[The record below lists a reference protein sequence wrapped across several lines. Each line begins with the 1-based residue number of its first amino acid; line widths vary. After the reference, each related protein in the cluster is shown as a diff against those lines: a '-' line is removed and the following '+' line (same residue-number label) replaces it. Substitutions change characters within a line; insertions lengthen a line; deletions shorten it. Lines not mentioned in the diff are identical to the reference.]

1 MPSRPRARVAEAD
14 NALKDQV
21 YSAAILDLGLPK
33 LDGFEILRRLRGRRD
48 RLPVL
53 ILSAREGLDDRIKG
67 LDMGADDYLAK
78 PFELQELEARLRA
91 LIRRGSETPLP
102 EFRQGL
108 LSYNMV
114 DRTVTINS
122 LPLELSGREL
132 GVLELL
138 LLRAGRVVSKE
149 ALVEHLCH
157 WDAEMGDNAIE
168 VYIHRL
174 RKKLEAAEVQIRTV
188 RGLGYMVEKNEA

>member
-1 MPSRPRARVAEAD
+1 M
-14 NALKDQV
+14 